1 MEKYYG
7 NYLGL
12 VVNDQDPEG
21 RDRVQIYVP
30 GVTNTIYDNW
40 NNNNTN
46 KSIGMDIGSTFTLN
60 EEILKKLRSVLPWA
74 EKATPLIGPGT
85 AMYHQEGIGADS
97 AVIYDENWV
106 EVPVDLPSVGATG
119 GNAEVEEKVNDD
131 GLTSITIEPYV
142 GDVTDIPDK
151 PTDIV
156 GEGMPQGT
164 RSSTKILSRV
174 WLFFYGGDIQTP
186 VFFAYSLPPNETY
199 AHNNVKIDNNLNQDN
214 LNPQLPDEQLPD
226 EQLPDEQLP
235 DENLTDNQI
244 EAREWLDKIITEKV
258 DDSLYGNKS
267 TFTQDTKD
275 PYVFRDDTT
284 GLVYSV
290 NYLNGNYSSSL
301 LSKSVIINDPK
312 PNDRDYIAP
321 YESPNN
327 NKTFNVPIP
336 SDFFN

>member
-1 MEKYYG
+1 MEKCYG

-40 NNNNTN
+40 NNNDIN
-46 KSIGMDIGSTFTLN
+46 KSIGIDIGSTFTLN

-85 AMYHQEGIGADS
+85 AMYHQEGRGADS
-97 AVIYDENWV
+97 AVIPSDDDWV
-106 EVPVDLPSVGATG
+106 EVDVALPSSGAKG
-119 GNAEVEEKVNDD
+119 GDAEINQKVNDD
-131 GLTSITIEPYV
+131 GSTSITIDPYE
-142 GDVTDIPDK
+142 GEITDIPDK
-151 PTDIV
+151 PTDIL
-156 GEGMPQGT
+156 GEGVPQGT

-174 WLFFYGGDIQTP
+174 WLFFYGGDIQKP

-199 AHNNVKIDNNLNQDN
+199 AHNNVKVDNNLNQDN
-214 LNPQLPDEQLPD
+214 LNLQLPA

-244 EAREWLDKIITEKV
+244 EAQEWLDKIITEKKVGEV
-258 DDSLYGNKS
+258 DDILYGNKS

-275 PYVFRDDTT
+275 PYVFRDNTT

-301 LSKSVIINDPK
+301 LSKSIIINDPK

-321 YESPNN
+321 YQSPNN
-327 NKTFNVPIP
+327 NKTSIAPIP
-336 SDFFN
+336 SNFFN